1 MKKIEVVAAIITHE
15 DKIFATQRGY
25 GEYKGG
31 WEFPGGKIEKGEND
45 EEALKREIM
54 EELGTE
60 ISVEDF
66 LMTVEHDYTDF
77 HLTMHCYWCQVE
89 KGNLELKEHLDSR
102 WLNIFE
108 IDSVNWLPADI
119 EVVRKI
125 KTTGVYH
132 SKKNRI
138 NQNNENDFSHAKGGE
153 LKFKSEIKT
162 EIIGDIKKNNSEI
175 VETGNSDI
183 RPSFGEMSDFIKG
196 QDEIK
201 ELLDSMIKKEKLN
214 LFSFF
219 LIKKYIFS
227 GYTGCGR
234 TSLAKAFIKCA
245 TGREPHIVNALEFK
259 NSDEFRKYM
268 KNFKDESFI
277 FEEFEKADKSVQ
289 RAAANFSESGKNIK
303 YLIFEVNLHSDDE
316 SKADTGTIKKYLEN
330 EVLAKIR
337 KIIIFNK
344 ITEDIYTDIIKSRYS
359 QIVSELCR
367 NKGISGIENELKG
380 AEIRKIVINNYDRDF
395 GAENAE
401 YAVRDAIETSMIL
414 NNK

>member
-1 MKKIEVVAAIITHE
+1 
-15 DKIFATQRGY
+15 
-25 GEYKGG
+25 
-31 WEFPGGKIEKGEND
+31 
-45 EEALKREIM
+45 
-54 EELGTE
+54 
-60 ISVEDF
+60 
-66 LMTVEHDYTDF
+66 
-77 HLTMHCYWCQVE
+77 
-89 KGNLELKEHLDSR
+89 
-102 WLNIFE
+102 
-108 IDSVNWLPADI
+108 
-119 EVVRKI
+119 
-125 KTTGVYH
+125 
-132 SKKNRI
+132 
-138 NQNNENDFSHAKGGE
+138 
-153 LKFKSEIKT
+153 
-162 EIIGDIKKNNSEI
+162 
-175 VETGNSDI
+175 
-183 RPSFGEMSDFIKG
+183 
-196 QDEIK
+196 
-201 ELLDSMIKKEKLN
+201 
-214 LFSFF
+214 
-219 LIKKYIFS
+219 
-227 GYTGCGR
+227 
-234 TSLAKAFIKCA
+234 
-245 TGREPHIVNALEFK
+245 
-259 NSDEFRKYM
+259 M